1 MLRSKTRV
9 PIWVPGDVIKK
20 ANSESLRTYMAYCPS
35 WKESRQTKSNLFGN
49 VLYYTKVNI
58 ALVNIETSF
67 YRICKIIYTAETNM
81 PKQFTYFLLNQLPKG
96 NATNNN

>member
-20 ANSESLRTYMAYCPS
+20 ANSESLRTYMAYCPF

-67 YRICKIIYTAETNM
+67 YRISKIIYTTETNM
-81 PKQFTYFLLNQLPKG
+81 PKQFVHCSLYLFPFKSI
-96 NATNNN
+96 AKR